1 MSPCPKVPAS
11 QTRSFLDLL
20 MKPKGFRL
28 DFSRRDFLKF
38 TGLAPFF
45 PVFKGILAEA
55 QTASEQKEPVQWLAQ
70 VFSAYEQQV
79 TEFQKATGYKVVT
92 TLKDQISTNQTL
104 LTGGNEIFDVVSNT
118 CSFWTPIQEKKVIKN
133 VPVTDIPIWKK
144 GSIGDLFFD
153 PEKVIEKKWI
163 AEAMNRFIYADPIK
177 KDTFSLF
184 PYICNFDTIG
194 YNPKYVD
201 KVDSWGA
208 LFDPK
213 WKGKVALFDAPQLTV
228 SSTAMYLVGAGL
240 MEKPKHGEGDL
251 TKEEVDQVIAFLIKK
266 KREGQFR
273 TLWLSYGDLVN
284 LLASE
289 EVWIADAWQPIV
301 YDVRRAGTPCTY
313 AEVKEGSNFWF
324 GGMAPTEPGSRD
336 NLQAVYA
343 LMMFHL
349 GGWFAKF
356 IQQYGYSTPS
366 YPTEEVRKA
375 MGPEYYGWAYEG
387 KRTYKPV
394 KEPYLFV
401 PEKYEWSMEEGTP
414 SPEGHR
420 REGGSIEER
429 IKHIGSIE
437 IWPTENQYYLE
448 KWEEFRNA

>member
-1 MSPCPKVPAS
+1 MIM
-11 QTRSFLDLL
+11 QTNR
-20 MKPKGFRL
+20 
-28 DFSRRDFLKF
+28 DFFKDWTRRDFLKV
-38 TGLAPFF
+38 TGLATLL
-45 PVFKGILAEA
+45 PVFNGAWASA
-55 QTASEQKEPVQWLAQ
+55 QTKPDPKEPIQWLAQ

-79 TEFQKATGYKVVT
+79 TEFQKATGYSAKT

-104 LTGGNEIFDVVSNT
+104 LTGGNETFDVVSNT

-133 VPVTDIPIWKK
+133 VPVPDIPLWKK
-144 GSIGDLFFD
+144 GEIADLFFE

-163 AEAMNRFIYADPIK
+163 AQAMTQFIYADPMK
-177 KDTFSLF
+177 KDAFSLF

-194 YNPKYVD
+194 YNPKHVD
-201 KVDSWGA
+201 RVDSWGA

-213 WKGKVALFDAPQLTV
+213 WKGRVALFDAPQLTL

-240 MEKPKHGEGDL
+240 MGTPQRGEGDL
-251 TKEEVDQVIAFLIKK
+251 TKEEVDQVVDFLIKK
-266 KREGQFR
+266 KQEGQFR

-289 EVWIADAWQPIV
+289 EIWIADAWQPIV
-301 YDVRRAGTPCTY
+301 YDVRRAGTPCAY

-324 GGMAPTEPGSRD
+324 GGMAPTDPGGND
-336 NLQAVYA
+336 HLQAVYA
-343 LMMFHL
+343 LMTFHL
-349 GGWFAKF
+349 GGWFARF
-356 IQQYGYSTPS
+356 IQQYGYSTPA
-366 YPTEEVRKA
+366 YPTEAVKKA

-387 KRTYKPV
+387 KRTYQPV
-394 KEPYLFV
+394 QEPHLFV
-401 PEKYEWSMEEGTP
+401 PEKYPWSMEEGTP